1 MRCTT
6 GTLRRFV
13 FGRGAPLFTTFFFFG
28 SRTLKMIMSE
38 MMKSAAAPRKKVAR
52 MPKASARRPPR
63 SGPRTPPAVMPD
75 CMVPSEKPSLSLGTE
90 DEIIARQ
97 AGQSPAAKPWKARTA
112 RSCHSF

>member
-75 CMVPSEKPSLSLGTE
+75 CMVPSEKPSLSFGTE
-90 DEIIARQ
+90 EEIIARQ